1 MLDDDTMFE
10 VIDESGAT
18 IGNVDLKLMKTD
30 IASFVRVVEHLEQE
44 MQQLRSHVQ
53 RSHAQ
58 LKLLEARVSR
68 R

>member
-1 MLDDDTMFE
+1 MADGESMFE
-10 VIDESGAT
+10 VINENGAT
-18 IGNVDLKLMKTD
+18 IGNVDLKPMKTD
-30 IASFVRVVEHLEQE
+30 IANFIRVVEHLKQE